1 MPRRPSK
8 TDPEL
13 QAHKEWLGYLQPRGL
28 VVAPAAM
35 GEAGWV
41 LEKGGWAMLAE
52 LGETLKPTALVR
64 GVGEDAKPQLLTQ
77 PLFEILSPPIPPPNT
92 SAPSSK
98 PSASTI
104 NSFAPS

>member
-1 MPRRPSK
+1 MPRRPPK

-28 VVAPAAM
+28 VVAPTAM
-35 GEAGWV
+35 GVRRAGCWSQAAGSC
-41 LEKGGWAMLAE
+41 LSWA
-52 LGETLKPTALVR
+52 KPSNPTALVR
-64 GVGEDAKPQLLTQ
+64 GVGVDAKPQLLTQ

>member
-1 MPRRPSK
+1 
-8 TDPEL
+8 
-13 QAHKEWLGYLQPRGL
+13 
-28 VVAPAAM
+28 M

-41 LEKGGWAMLAE
+41 LQQGGRELPE